1 VLIFFDCEFTELG
14 IDPKL
19 ISIGLVS
26 ENGTREL
33 YAELCDTYQ
42 PSDCSDFVREAVLPH
57 LEGGDARMTMRELS
71 VRLVDWLIAFGEPV
85 QLATDSLSWDWPW
98 IGELYAEAGE
108 GTDWPAHMTT
118 HGKAE
123 VFRPANVDGRPYV
136 LTQSPSFNLAIEAA
150 FASGLRR
157 HHALDDAKAN
167 RLGWQALGEGNKAMQ
182 EALLIAQVRLFN
194 PRGYSRPRW
203 FRQFK
208 LYRALRFS
216 LDNHCPRANLIPM
229 CDISNMQADKIT
241 TAQLAIDCQVKH
253 G

>member
-1 VLIFFDCEFTELG
+1 MLIFFDCEFTELG

-19 ISIGLVS
+19 ISIGFVS
-26 ENGTREL
+26 EDGTREL

-136 LTQSPSFNLAIEAA
+136 LTQSPSFNLAVEAA

-167 RLGWQALGEGNKAMQ
+167 RLGWQALIFDQIIKDVGQKFD
-182 EALLIAQVRLFN
+182 VRGSILATLVISCLDHSN
-194 PRGYSRPRW
+194 TLSKEVRTQYSECVPAGVFDFIEQCARKKDFQP
-203 FRQFK
+203 K
-208 LYRALRFS
+208 RFS
-216 LDNHCPRANLIPM
+216 
-229 CDISNMQADKIT
+229 
-241 TAQLAIDCQVKH
+241 V
-253 G
+253 